1 MDLSSKTLMELYK
14 LNYSIEWEIL
24 KRFSPV
30 LIIIIF
36 IIIVINILLT
46 NKRGI

>member
-14 LNYSIEWEIL
+14 LNFSIEWEIL

-30 LIIIIF
+30 LIIF
-36 IIIVINILLT
+36 IIILINILLI

>member
-14 LNYSIEWEIL
+14 LNFSIKWEIL
-24 KRFSPV
+24 KRFFPV
-30 LIIIIF
+30 LIVF
-36 IIIVINILLT
+36 IIIAIYILLT